1 VALAR
6 VVLAEV
12 VVLVAFDAFEAFKLP
27 EEALEALDDAL
38 AVTLR
43 SLPVMLA
50 PEVSLL
56 VVSVV

>member
-1 VALAR
+1 VAFAR
-6 VVLAEV
+6 VVLAEAV
-12 VVLVAFDAFEAFKLP
+12 ALVAFDPFEAFKLP
-27 EEALEALDDAL
+27 EEALDDAL